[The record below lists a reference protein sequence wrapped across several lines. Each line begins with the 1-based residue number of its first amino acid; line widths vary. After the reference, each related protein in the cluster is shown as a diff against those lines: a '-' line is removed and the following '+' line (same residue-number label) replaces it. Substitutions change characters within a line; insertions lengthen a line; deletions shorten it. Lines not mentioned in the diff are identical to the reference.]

1 MPKIKPDTT
10 KRKMAISRRP
20 ILVVIIILIITL
32 IVLILAKVLTNNA
45 ADNVTENGERSDNT
59 TSQTTTQTESTNPNE
74 ATNSTEADSN
84 KTPKQYEGENANNYT
99 DLTGAITYAE
109 VSGTDLII
117 RTTIDQELPTSATCT
132 LTATSGDNSI
142 TEQSGV
148 INNPSSSSCEGFT
161 IPTSR
166 LSSGTWQ
173 LEIKVTGNN
182 KSGIIT
188 GEVTL

>member
-1 MPKIKPDTT
+1 MPKIKPDAP

-20 ILVVIIILIITL
+20 ILVIIIILTIT
-32 IVLILAKVLTNNA
+32 IMALILAKVLTNNA
-45 ADNVTENGERSDNT
+45 ANNIAESGKQSDDIS
-59 TSQTTTQTESTNPNE
+59 SQVTTQTESDNSNKE
-74 ATNSTEADSN
+74 VNSTETTSD
-84 KTPKQYEGENANNYT
+84 KTPKQYEGENANNYAN
-99 DLTGAITYAE
+99 LTGAITYAE
-109 VSGTDLII
+109 VNGADLII

-132 LTATSGDNSI
+132 LTATSGNNST
-142 TEQSGV
+142 TEQSGI

>member
-1 MPKIKPDTT
+1 MPKIKPDTP

-20 ILVVIIILIITL
+20 ILVVIIILIIAL
-32 IVLILAKVLTNNA
+32 IALVLAKILTNNA
-45 ADNVTENGERSDNT
+45 VESESQPNDNV
-59 TSQTTTQTESTNPNE
+59 TSQTTTQTDSTNLNE
-74 ATNSTEADSN
+74 ATNSTEATSD

-132 LTATSGDNSI
+132 LTATSGNNSI
-142 TEQSGV
+142 TEQSGI